1 METFLFYTQFS
12 PQNTGNRLL
21 GLCNF
26 TIFWGSMPPDTP
38 WKRGLLIQSVTL
50 FKSAGYFNFYW
61 NLWGQLKMII
71 WRRVTGFWKLAIFW
85 VGNGVK

>member
-1 METFLFYTQFS
+1 METFLFHTQFS
-12 PQNTGNRLL
+12 PLNAGNHYVLL

-26 TIFWGSMPPDTP
+26 KIFWGSVPPDTP

-61 NLWGQLKMII
+61 NPSEAFFSW
-71 WRRVTGFWKLAIFW
+71 WLALYTSTP
-85 VGNGVK
+85 